1 MLKYFVIK
9 ITNNEVKDCLID
21 KDVDLAFVVV
31 CFFLREGSFQNYYM
45 ILLQNR
51 HLTTVDKDI

>member
-1 MLKYFVIK
+1 MI
-9 ITNNEVKDCLID
+9 NNEVKDCLID
-21 KDVDLAFVVV
+21 KDEDLAFVVV